1 MTEDAD
7 LSMDNPE
14 KYGIQDPEAPGEPD
28 YWGHDPSQP
37 VAGTASKTRDEELG
51 LRGGQH
57 DSSEGTGHETSRGGR
72 GGHGGHH

>member
-57 DSSEGTGHETSRGGR
+57 DSTEGTGHETSRGGR
-72 GGHGGHH
+72 GGHGGRH